1 MFSLLAAGRPSH
13 PPAGHGGHGG
23 VGCRAVPAD
32 RAAAASPTHCRLLFS
47 FFRRPHVPVGRGR
60 VAARLSAYFST
71 PPDAAR
77 CRRAEWGA
85 PRRPWCPSLSNFP
98 MLSVVLGDR
107 VRARQGRVA
116 RTGYSRAP
124 RGGSISIRAV
134 GTDDGGGT
142 GDDDDG
148 RAYGEVRGG
157 RERMGGGEDGRHE
170 SSTDLRAQKTVPV
183 EQACGH
189 GNRSSDGRRDTPQ
202 PRHSVNAI
210 YLGSRAQQPPTD
222 MKRKHKTASAR
233 TTRDTKQTMY
243 MVSWPSIQRGFRQ
256 GAKTKP
262 PSHAHPQTTRLARGE
277 GSAS

>member
-1 MFSLLAAGRPSH
+1 MFSVLAAGRPSH

-77 CRRAEWGA
+77 
-85 PRRPWCPSLSNFP
+85 RRPMPPCGVGGATAALVSLYQISRCCLLFLATGCVP
-98 MLSVVLGDR
+98 
-107 VRARQGRVA
+107 GRDA
-116 RTGYSRAP
+116 SPAP
-124 RGGSISIRAV
+124 GTAVPPAV
-134 GTDDGGGT
+134 G
-142 GDDDDG
+142 
-148 RAYGEVRGG
+148 ASV
-157 RERMGGGEDGRHE
+157 
-170 SSTDLRAQKTVPV
+170 SAQWKTVTV
-183 EQACGH
+183 EQACGN

-233 TTRDTKQTMY
+233 TTRDTKQTTY